1 MARLKVGVVGV
12 GIGRAHLRG
21 YQELADEVE
30 IVALCDLNRARL
42 EQVADQFNIAR
53 RYTSY
58 EALFASGEIEAV
70 SICLP
75 NNLHAPVA
83 VAALEAGLHVLCEK
97 PLAENAASGRK
108 IVEAAAKASGKFMV
122 CFNRRYRPDV
132 LWMKKMID
140 DGQLG
145 RIYQVKTGW
154 IRETGIPGWTAW
166 FLNKQAAGGGPLV
179 DLGVHMLEATLWLLD
194 YPAAQTVSGDVQ
206 SNFGPKNKKTWLKPA
221 ISDQIHPVTVEDS
234 ATAFIRL
241 ANDVSLNLEAS
252 WASHARPGQDDF
264 FITLMGT
271 DGTLE
276 LYVANYATENTL
288 TFYTELGDKAVTIQ
302 PRIPSSGSDHFYA
315 VAEFVKCIKE
325 DLSPSASA
333 EVGLMI
339 MEIIDAI
346 YRSAALKR
354 EVVLDHTEV

>member
-1 MARLKVGVVGV
+1 MDRLKVGVVGV
-12 GIGRAHLRG
+12 GIGQTHLRA
-21 YQELADEVE
+21 YQKLTDEVE
-30 IVALCDLNRARL
+30 VVALCDVNRARL
-42 EQVADQFNIAR
+42 EQVADQFDVSG

-108 IVEAAAKASGKFMV
+108 IIEAAAKSTGKFMV

-140 DGQLG
+140 EGHLG
-145 RIYQVKTGW
+145 RIYQAKTGW
-154 IRETGIPGWTAW
+154 TRETGIPGWTAW
-166 FLNKQAAGGGPLV
+166 FLNKQAAGGGPLI

-194 YPAAQTVSGDVQ
+194 YPAAQTISGDVQ
-206 SNFGPKNKKTWLKPA
+206 SNFGPQLKKTWFRPD
-221 ISDQIHPVTVEDS
+221 ITGQTHPFTVEDS

-241 ANDVSLNLEAS
+241 ANDISLNLEVS

-271 DGTLE
+271 KGALE

-288 TFYTELGDKAVTIQ
+288 TFYTELGGKAVTIH
-302 PRIPSSGSDHFYA
+302 PRIPSSDSDHFYA
-315 VAEFVKCIKE
+315 IVEFIKCIKE

-333 EVGLMI
+333 ADGLMI

-346 YRSAALKR
+346 YRSAELKR
-354 EVVLDHTEV
+354 EVVMD